1 MLGLQFY
8 LKMVAIIMA
17 TYNGAEYVASQI
29 ESIIGQTYKDWD
41 LYIRDDGSC
50 DETAKILLSYVKKY
64 HNIHFIDDVYEKKG
78 AKWNFMH
85 LLEMVDEEYY
95 MFCDQDDVW
104 LPDKI
109 EKSLNRLKEIEHKG
123 CPALVCCDLK
133 VVDQSLNVI
142 FDSYWDYM
150 KLRPSLLVNKKYAIS
165 CNLFTGCTM
174 LFNKEA
180 KNVSFPVSELMILH
194 DYWVGLNVIAHKG
207 NVSSINETLIL
218 YRQHSTNVC
227 GAIPIGKNLSYYWGK
242 IIGIKDVI
250 NDYNAKFRMANAVF
264 NGRIGVLYFIL
275 NKIIY
280 LIKR

>member
-1 MLGLQFY
+1 
-8 LKMVAIIMA
+8 MVAILMA
-17 TYNGAEYVASQI
+17 TYNGEKYVASQI
-29 ESIIGQTYKDWD
+29 ESIIGQTYKDWS
-41 LYIRDDGSC
+41 LYIRDDGSR
-50 DETAKILLSYVKKY
+50 DKTAKIISSYAKKY
-64 HNIHFIDDVYEKKG
+64 YNIHVIDDEYDNNG

-85 LLEMVDEEYY
+85 MLELVDEEYY

-109 EKSLNRLKEIEHKG
+109 EKSLNRLKKIERKG
-123 CPALVCCDLK
+123 CPALVCCDLR

-142 FDSYWDYM
+142 YESYWKYM
-150 KLRPSLLVNKKYAIS
+150 KLRPSFLVNKKYAIS

-174 LFNKEA
+174 MFNKEA
-180 KNVSFPVSELMILH
+180 KKISFPVSESMMLH

-207 NVSSINETLIL
+207 NISAINETLIL

-242 IIGIKDVI
+242 IIGVKDVVH
-250 NDYNAKFRMANAVF
+250 DYSDKFRMANAIF
-264 NGRIGVLYFIL
+264 NGEIGVFYFLL
-275 NKIIY
+275 NKIVY